1 MSGVSPSRT
10 DPARAFEELHDG
22 LAELA
27 TLVLSQVERAVTA
40 WDEADPSVA
49 ESVIATDREVDTR
62 SAALEGRI
70 LELHRTWPAFAGDL
84 RLLHVGLIAAVA
96 LERVGNL
103 AVDIAKLAGS
113 VPLPSEGLETVR
125 DLIGA
130 MSRCAVDALS
140 RAVVAISRE
149 DVEAGEGAVRD
160 ARRVNPM
167 LDRVLHAVSQAPSE
181 SGMRA
186 WTAAAVL
193 VARHIERIAN
203 NAAEIGQR
211 VRFLVSGETLPSDAD

>member
-1 MSGVSPSRT
+1 MSPSRT
-10 DPARAFEELHDG
+10 DPAAAFEALHIG

-40 WDEADPSVA
+40 WGEADPSVA
-49 ESVIATDREVDTR
+49 DSVIAADREVDLR
-62 SAALEGRI
+62 SAALESRI
-70 LELHRTWPAFAGDL
+70 LDLHRSWPAFAGDL

-103 AVDIAKLAGS
+103 AVRHREAGQLGAA
-113 VPLPSEGLETVR
+113 PPEGLDNVR
-125 DLIGA
+125 ALIDA
-130 MSRCAVDALS
+130 MSGRAVDALA
-140 RAVVAISRE
+140 RAVEAVARA
-149 DVEAGEGAVRD
+149 DVEAGEEAVAD

-167 LDRVLHAVSQAPSE
+167 LDRVLQAVSQAPSE

-186 WTAAAVL
+186 WAAAAVL

-203 NAAEIGQR
+203 NAAELGQR
-211 VRFLVSGETLPSDAD
+211 VRFLVSGETLASDAD

>member
-1 MSGVSPSRT
+1 MPPPRT
-10 DPARAFEELHDG
+10 DPASAFESLHAG

-27 TLVLSQVERAVTA
+27 ALVLSQVERAVAA

-49 ESVIATDREVDTR
+49 ESVIATDREVDLR
-62 SAALEGRI
+62 STALEDRI

-103 AVDIAKLAGS
+103 AMDIAKLAGS
-113 VPLPSEGLETVR
+113 VPPPTEGLEGVR

-130 MSRCAVDALS
+130 MSRRAVDALA
-140 RAVVAISRE
+140 RAVEAIARG
-149 DVEAGEGAVRD
+149 DVEAGEGAVQD
-160 ARRVNPM
+160 ARRVSPM
-167 LDRVLHAVSQAPSE
+167 LDRVLQAVSQAPSE

-186 WTAAAVL
+186 WAAAAVL

-203 NAAEIGQR
+203 NAAELGQR
-211 VRFLVSGETLPSDAD
+211 VRFLVSGETVPADGE